1 MLSAMAPRPFCSLLA
16 VALLAGLLAGCSS
29 APENPAP
36 ENPAPDGVPPG
47 LTTGGW
53 GQPGPDRIRKG
64 DPLSVI
70 FADIPEPKTYQLM
83 VREDGTISLHFGVVV
98 QVDGKNKAELE
109 TEIHQLYVP
118 RYYVRLKVTVE
129 TGERQFYVGGAVRMP
144 SGYSHPGDLTV
155 LKAIKRAGDFNEF
168 ANRKKVR
175 LTRANGTRII
185 VNCKAAEE
193 DASLDLPVYPG
204 DKIEVPKKL
213 F

>member
-1 MLSAMAPRPFCSLLA
+1 MLSLMAPRPFSSLFA
-16 VALLAGLLAGCSS
+16 GALLAGLLAGCSS
-29 APENPAP
+29 SSPESLAPAEAS
-36 ENPAPDGVPPG
+36 PPG

-53 GQPGPDRIRKG
+53 GEPGPDRIRKG
-64 DPLSVI
+64 DLLTVV
-70 FADIPEPKTYQLM
+70 FADIPEPRTIQLV
-83 VREDGTISLHFGVVV
+83 VREDGTISLQFGVVV
-98 QVDGKNKAELE
+98 QADGKNKAELE

-129 TGERQFYVGGAVRMP
+129 TGERKIYVGGAVRMP
-144 SGYSHPGDLTV
+144 SGYPHAGDLTV
-155 LKAIKRAGDFNEF
+155 LKAVKLAGDFSEF

-175 LTRANGTRII
+175 ITRANGTRIT

-204 DKIEVPKKL
+204 DKIEVPKKW

>member
-1 MLSAMAPRPFCSLLA
+1 MASRATFTLLA
-16 VALLAGLLAGCSS
+16 SALLVGLIAGCSS
-29 APENPAP
+29 SPKEEFAPSGA
-36 ENPAPDGVPPG
+36 PPG
-47 LTTGGW
+47 LATGGR
-53 GQPGPDRIRKG
+53 GEPGPDRLRVG
-64 DPLSVI
+64 DPLTVA
-70 FADIPEPKTYQLM
+70 FADIPEPKTAQM
-83 VREDGTISLHFGVVV
+83 TVREDGSISLQFGVVV
-98 QVDGKNKAELE
+98 QAAGKNKAELE
-109 TEIHQLYVP
+109 QEIHDLYVP

-129 TGERQFYVGGAVRMP
+129 TGERQFYVGGAVRQP
-144 SGYSHPGDLTV
+144 SGYTHTGDLTV

-204 DKIEVPKKL
+204 DKIEVPKKM